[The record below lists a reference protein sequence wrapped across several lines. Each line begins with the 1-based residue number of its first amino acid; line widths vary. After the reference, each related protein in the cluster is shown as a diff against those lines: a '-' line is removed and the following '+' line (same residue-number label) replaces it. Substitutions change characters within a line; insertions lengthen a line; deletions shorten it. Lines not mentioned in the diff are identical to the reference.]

1 MDVEMKS
8 LHVNHVWDLVPPSK
22 DKKLVKSKWVFKCKC
37 GENGMVERY
46 KARLVAQG
54 YSQRQGIDYDET
66 FSPVVRFES
75 IRTVIALAGQKKM
88 KIHQMD
94 IKTAFLNGELTEEV
108 YMCQPEGFQQKG
120 KEDYVCR
127 LRKSLYG
134 LKQSPRCWNETL
146 HHHLVKMKFTQTNG
160 DPCIYVSQDGNAII
174 GVYVDDLLIAGKSD
188 KILARIKS
196 EIADRFEAKDLG
208 ELHYFLGVKIIQ
220 DHKKGVIW
228 LGQPSYTNSILQQFR
243 MDDSKQR
250 RTPLDPSQ
258 KLVKGDE
265 NSELF
270 DQEVYQSA
278 VGRLLYLSTRTR
290 PDIAFAV
297 STLAKFT
304 SRPTE
309 AHWTAVKHL
318 LRYIAG
324 TREFGLLFTMSDSS
338 DCTGF
343 SDSGQEMMKIN
354 VWCNLVDQANES

>member
-127 LRKSLYG
+127 LICLKESLWTEAITS
-134 LKQSPRCWNETL
+134 LLERDSSPPS
-146 HHHLVKMKFTQTNG
+146 VFKMKFTQTN
-160 DPCIYVSQDGNAII
+160 VRS
-174 GVYVDDLLIAGKSD
+174 
-188 KILARIKS
+188 
-196 EIADRFEAKDLG
+196 
-208 ELHYFLGVKIIQ
+208 
-220 DHKKGVIW
+220 
-228 LGQPSYTNSILQQFR
+228 
-243 MDDSKQR
+243 
-250 RTPLDPSQ
+250 
-258 KLVKGDE
+258 
-265 NSELF
+265 
-270 DQEVYQSA
+270 
-278 VGRLLYLSTRTR
+278 LYLRFTR
-290 PDIAFAV
+290 
-297 STLAKFT
+297 
-304 SRPTE
+304 
-309 AHWTAVKHL
+309 
-318 LRYIAG
+318 
-324 TREFGLLFTMSDSS
+324 
-338 DCTGF
+338 
-343 SDSGQEMMKIN
+343 
-354 VWCNLVDQANES
+354 